1 MAKNIAFDL
10 TAMAAAIN
18 AMQQVQQAAGDA
30 INRIAEA
37 DAKLVDAKNV
47 ADDAKTA
54 GTHLWKDVFQ
64 VASATFTATVDCPAD
79 REMVLHAVLKPFLE
93 VEKGAKLSTAGQ
105 YASTAKK
112 LLAHVTKNRE
122 DIIEYADKNRREI
135 LDAMRDKSHAELL
148 EKVKDA
154 AKEARFIVKHGDTEA
169 RKLLADMLGSITVIY
184 GPIKARKESEKA
196 ATVGSKEL
204 ADLRQRHPTAP
215 MVTETV
221 AADIVAD
228 DVTGDKA
235 GEKIAMLEELHAQ
248 KHAVA

>member
-18 AMQQVQQAAGDA
+18 AMQQVQQQAGDA
-30 INRIAEA
+30 IKRIAEA
-37 DAKLVDAKNV
+37 DAKLVDAKNT
-47 ADDAKTA
+47 ADDAKTT
-54 GTHLWKDVFQ
+54 GSHLWQDVFQ

-105 YASTAKK
+105 YASTAKR
-112 LLAHVTKNRE
+112 LLAYVTQHKE
-122 DIIEYADKNRREI
+122 DIAVYGDKNRAQIME
-135 LDAMRDKSHAELL
+135 AMRDKSHAELL

-154 AKEARFIVKHGDTEA
+154 AKEARFIVKHGDNEA
-169 RKLLADMLGSITVIY
+169 RKLLADALQTIKVIY
-184 GPIKARKESEKA
+184 GPIKARKESEKV
-196 ATVGSKEL
+196 ATVGTKEL

-215 MVTETV
+215 MTVETV
-221 AADIVAD
+221 AATVVEDITSPVAEGLLGI
-228 DVTGDKA
+228 TGDEA
-235 GEKIAMLEELHAQ
+235 AAL

>member
-10 TAMAAAIN
+10 TAMAATIN
-18 AMQQVQQAAGDA
+18 AMQQVVAQAGDA
-30 INRIAEA
+30 IQRIAEA
-37 DAKLVDAKNV
+37 NAKLADAKNV
-47 ADDAKTA
+47 ADDAKTT
-54 GTHLWKDVFQ
+54 GNHLWQDVFQ

-122 DIIEYADKNRREI
+122 DIIEYADKNRSQIME
-135 LDAMRDKSHAELL
+135 AMRDKSHAELL
-148 EKVKDA
+148 EKIKDA

-169 RKLLADMLGSITVIY
+169 RKLLADALQTIKVIY
-184 GPIKARKESEKA
+184 GPIKAKKESEKA
-196 ATVGSKEL
+196 ATVGAKEL
-204 ADLRQRHPTAP
+204 ADLRQRHPAAP

-221 AADIVAD
+221 AAIVAD
-228 DVTGDKA
+228 DEENGGLKA
-235 GEKIAMLEELHAQ
+235 
-248 KHAVA
+248 AVA

>member
-18 AMQQVQQAAGDA
+18 AMQQVQQQAGDA
-30 INRIAEA
+30 IKRIAER
-37 DAKLVDAKNV
+37 DGVLIDAKNV
-47 ADDAKTA
+47 RDNAETVA
-54 GTHLWKDVFQ
+54 GDLWRDVFQ

-122 DIIEYADKNRREI
+122 DIIEYADKNRSQIME
-135 LDAMRDKSHAELL
+135 AMRDKSHAELL
-148 EKVKDA
+148 KKIKDA
-154 AKEARFIVKHGDTEA
+154 AKEARFIVKHGDAEA
-169 RKLLADMLGSITVIY
+169 RKLLGDYLQSIAVIY
-184 GPIKARKESEKA
+184 GPIKAKKESEKA
-196 ATVGSKEL
+196 ATVGAKEL
-204 ADLRQRHPTAP
+204 ADLRQRHPAAP
-215 MVTETV
+215 MTVETV
-221 AADIVAD
+221 AADITSPVLDMAK
-228 DVTGDKA
+228 DVLGITSDEA
-235 GEKIAMLEELHAQ
+235 ANL

>member
-18 AMQQVQQAAGDA
+18 AMQQVQQQAGDA
-30 INRIAEA
+30 IQRIAEA
-37 DAKLVDAKNV
+37 NNKLADAKNV
-47 ADDAKTA
+47 ADDAKTT
-54 GTHLWKDVFQ
+54 GSHLWQDVFQ

-135 LDAMRDKSHAELL
+135 LEAMRDKSHAELL
-148 EKVKDA
+148 EKIKDA

-169 RKLLADMLGSITVIY
+169 RKLLTDCLQSIAVIY
-184 GPIKARKESEKA
+184 GPIKARKESEKV
-196 ATVGSKEL
+196 ATVGDKEL
-204 ADLRQRHPTAP
+204 ADLRQRHPTEP
-215 MVTETV
+215 MTVETV
-221 AADIVAD
+221 AAGIVAD
-228 DVTGDKA
+228 EEENGGLKA
-235 GEKIAMLEELHAQ
+235 
-248 KHAVA
+248 AVA